1 MIITSVRKYIF
12 LWMLVLIAVV
22 NSEGKPVTTTRRV
35 PRSTVKAEVWNNKK
49 QYLWPNGVVPFNV
62 DYSLGK

>member
-1 MIITSVRKYIF
+1 MIITFVRKYIV
-12 LWMLVLIAVV
+12 LWLLVLITVV

-35 PRSTVKAEVWNNKK
+35 SRSTVAAEVWNNKK

-62 DYSLGK
+62 DSSLGR